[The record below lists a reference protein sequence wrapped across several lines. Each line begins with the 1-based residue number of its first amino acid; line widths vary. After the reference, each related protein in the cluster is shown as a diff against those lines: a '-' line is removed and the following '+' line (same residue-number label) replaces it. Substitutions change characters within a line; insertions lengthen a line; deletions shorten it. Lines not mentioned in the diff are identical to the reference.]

1 MQNLEEVKL
10 VGGISSTNIKSKNNQ
25 RKKIYQKK
33 EVLENK
39 ISIKKQK
46 DEKDKN
52 EYIKT
57 VKSKIIM
64 INGKIN

>member
-33 EVLENK
+33 EVLDNK
-39 ISIKKQK
+39 KKL
-46 DEKDKN
+46 
-52 EYIKT
+52 
-57 VKSKIIM
+57 
-64 INGKIN
+64 